1 MDLLFFQDAL
11 VKFVQSHDI
20 VQRECKLYIRNQKT
34 ERWVPSPVVI
44 IIVGGGLQM
53 GSCSFYTL
61 PHDSGNHYGFMLVIH
76 LSAIQ

>member
-34 ERWVPSPVVI
+34 ERWVPTPRHNYC
-44 IIVGGGLQM
+44 GRRAADGQL
-53 GSCSFYTL
+53 FFLY
-61 PHDSGNHYGFMLVIH
+61 
-76 LSAIQ
+76 SAT